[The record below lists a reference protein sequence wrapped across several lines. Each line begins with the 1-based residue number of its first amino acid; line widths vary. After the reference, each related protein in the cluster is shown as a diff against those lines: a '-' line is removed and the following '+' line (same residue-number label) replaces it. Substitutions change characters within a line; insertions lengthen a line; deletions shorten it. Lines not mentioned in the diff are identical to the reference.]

1 MNSVNLLESDI
12 NKTMES
18 MSLTCAIEF
27 MKVISDHKPED
38 IELEFVQY
46 YHGGPLCLIAT
57 KNGKSIGL
65 FHSILL
71 EDIQSVNQYYKNIYL
86 SKNWQKKL
94 STKLAE
100 LK

>member
-1 MNSVNLLESDI
+1 MALS
-12 NKTMES
+12 
-18 MSLTCAIEF
+18 CAIEF
-27 MKVISDHKPED
+27 MKVIGSHKPED
-38 IELEFVQY
+38 IKLEFVRY

-71 EDIQSVNQYYKNIYL
+71 ADIQNVNQYYKNIYL
-86 SKNWQKKL
+86 SKNWQDKI
-94 STKLAE
+94 SAKLAE